1 MIQVIRKCGQ
11 SVTGTENVEDNALC
25 GTKTAVRMITTPLRC
40 PDQGLVGRALEMT
53 QAILN
58 KLFSGSVRPE
68 ELLKRIRYAA
78 TYEHLCK
85 PSEPELAAHLATTP
99 DTLAAWKRRPEW
111 HKAVTAVSMKM
122 LSRVPTYGRR
132 SKTWRRTIRRRR
144 DEKWWRQWLTWHS
157 QRTHLQRGHCNLL
170 IIGDPDTRTC
180 RVALDGSSRVGVVSW
195 RCERVQLIGN

>member
-1 MIQVIRKCGQ
+1 
-11 SVTGTENVEDNALC
+11 
-25 GTKTAVRMITTPLRC
+25 
-40 PDQGLVGRALEMT
+40 MT

-122 LSRVPTYGRR
+122 LSTSPDLRQAIQNLAEDDSPETRR
-132 SKTWRRTIRRRR
+132 
-144 DEKWWRQWLTWHS
+144 E
-157 QRTHLQRGHCNLL
+157 
-170 IIGDPDTRTC
+170 
-180 RVALDGSSRVGVVSW
+180 VVETVVDMAFTPNPFV
-195 RCERVQLIGN
+195 R